1 MKEKD
6 FKSSVEKM
14 LLKKAMGFK
23 VKENVDEYASVGE
36 EMKLVK
42 RRITTKY
49 VSPDLAAAK
58 TLLEL
63 NGREEQ
69 NDLSYLSDEQLLR
82 ERTRLLLALESAS
95 GAPCSATTP
104 SDSTTILSAPATVR
118 IRWAMIRTVL
128 CFMSRESAS

>member
-14 LLKKAMGFK
+14 LLKKAMGYK
-23 VKENVDEYASVGE
+23 VKENVNEYASVGE

-95 GAPCSATTP
+95 GEEK
-104 SDSTTILSAPATVR
+104 DGEK
-118 IRWAMIRTVL
+118 
-128 CFMSRESAS
+128 ES

>member
-1 MKEKD
+1 MLPSRTEKAAGGKSVIARDKEKLIRRLRANQMKEKD

-14 LLKKAMGFK
+14 LLKKAMGYK

-95 GAPCSATTP
+95 GEEK
-104 SDSTTILSAPATVR
+104 DGEK
-118 IRWAMIRTVL
+118 
-128 CFMSRESAS
+128 ES

>member
-14 LLKKAMGFK
+14 LLKKAMGYK
-23 VKENVDEYASVGE
+23 VKENVDEYACVGE

-95 GAPCSATTP
+95 GEEK
-104 SDSTTILSAPATVR
+104 DGEK
-118 IRWAMIRTVL
+118 
-128 CFMSRESAS
+128 ES

>member
-63 NGREEQ
+63 NGKEEQ

-95 GAPCSATTP
+95 GEEK
-104 SDSTTILSAPATVR
+104 DGEK
-118 IRWAMIRTVL
+118 
-128 CFMSRESAS
+128 ES

>member
-14 LLKKAMGFK
+14 LLKKAMGYK

-95 GAPCSATTP
+95 GEEK
-104 SDSTTILSAPATVR
+104 DGEKER
-118 IRWAMIRTVL
+118 
-128 CFMSRESAS
+128 

>member
-14 LLKKAMGFK
+14 LLKKAMGYK

-95 GAPCSATTP
+95 GEEK
-104 SDSTTILSAPATVR
+104 DGEE
-118 IRWAMIRTVL
+118 
-128 CFMSRESAS
+128 ES

>member
-14 LLKKAMGFK
+14 LLKKAMGYK

-95 GAPCSATTP
+95 GEEK
-104 SDSTTILSAPATVR
+104 DGEK
-118 IRWAMIRTVL
+118 
-128 CFMSRESAS
+128 ES

>member
-14 LLKKAMGFK
+14 LLKKAMGYK

-58 TLLEL
+58 TLQEL

-95 GAPCSATTP
+95 GEEK
-104 SDSTTILSAPATVR
+104 DGEK
-118 IRWAMIRTVL
+118 
-128 CFMSRESAS
+128 ES

>member
-14 LLKKAMGFK
+14 LLKKAMGYK

-69 NDLSYLSDEQLLR
+69 NDLSYMSDEQLLR

-95 GAPCSATTP
+95 GEEK
-104 SDSTTILSAPATVR
+104 DGEK
-118 IRWAMIRTVL
+118 
-128 CFMSRESAS
+128 ES

>member
-14 LLKKAMGFK
+14 LLKKAMGYK

-42 RRITTKY
+42 RRITTTY

-95 GAPCSATTP
+95 GEEK
-104 SDSTTILSAPATVR
+104 DGEK
-118 IRWAMIRTVL
+118 
-128 CFMSRESAS
+128 ES

>member
-14 LLKKAMGFK
+14 LLKKAMGYK

-82 ERTRLLLALESAS
+82 ERTRLLLALESVS
-95 GAPCSATTP
+95 GEEK
-104 SDSTTILSAPATVR
+104 DGEK
-118 IRWAMIRTVL
+118 
-128 CFMSRESAS
+128 ES

>member
-14 LLKKAMGFK
+14 LLKKAMGYK

-42 RRITTKY
+42 MRITTKY

-95 GAPCSATTP
+95 GEEK
-104 SDSTTILSAPATVR
+104 DGEK
-118 IRWAMIRTVL
+118 
-128 CFMSRESAS
+128 ES

>member
-14 LLKKAMGFK
+14 LLKKAMGYK

-69 NDLSYLSDEQLLR
+69 TDLSYLSDEQLLR

-95 GAPCSATTP
+95 GEEK
-104 SDSTTILSAPATVR
+104 DGEK
-118 IRWAMIRTVL
+118 
-128 CFMSRESAS
+128 ES

>member
-14 LLKKAMGFK
+14 LLKKAMGYK

-63 NGREEQ
+63 NGREDQ

-95 GAPCSATTP
+95 GEEK
-104 SDSTTILSAPATVR
+104 DGEK
-118 IRWAMIRTVL
+118 
-128 CFMSRESAS
+128 ES

>member
-14 LLKKAMGFK
+14 LLKKAMGYK

-82 ERTRLLLALESAS
+82 ERTGLLLALESAS
-95 GAPCSATTP
+95 GEEK
-104 SDSTTILSAPATVR
+104 DGEK
-118 IRWAMIRTVL
+118 
-128 CFMSRESAS
+128 ES

>member
-14 LLKKAMGFK
+14 LLKKAMGYK
-23 VKENVDEYASVGE
+23 VKENVDEYASLGE

-63 NGREEQ
+63 NGKEEQ

-95 GAPCSATTP
+95 GEEK
-104 SDSTTILSAPATVR
+104 DGEK
-118 IRWAMIRTVL
+118 
-128 CFMSRESAS
+128 ES

>member
-14 LLKKAMGFK
+14 LLKKAMGYK

-63 NGREEQ
+63 NGKEEQ

-82 ERTRLLLALESAS
+82 ERTRLLLAIESAS
-95 GAPCSATTP
+95 GEEK
-104 SDSTTILSAPATVR
+104 DGEK
-118 IRWAMIRTVL
+118 
-128 CFMSRESAS
+128 ES

>member
-14 LLKKAMGFK
+14 LLKKAMGYK

-58 TLLEL
+58 TLLNSTE
-63 NGREEQ
+63 GR
-69 NDLSYLSDEQLLR
+69 SK
-82 ERTRLLLALESAS
+82 
-95 GAPCSATTP
+95 
-104 SDSTTILSAPATVR
+104 TICR
-118 IRWAMIRTVL
+118 I
-128 CFMSRESAS
+128 

>member
-14 LLKKAMGFK
+14 LLKKAMGYK

-49 VSPDLAAAK
+49 VSPDLDAAK

-95 GAPCSATTP
+95 GEEK
-104 SDSTTILSAPATVR
+104 DGEK
-118 IRWAMIRTVL
+118 
-128 CFMSRESAS
+128 ES

>member
-14 LLKKAMGFK
+14 LLKKAMGYK

-42 RRITTKY
+42 RRITKKY

-95 GAPCSATTP
+95 GEEK
-104 SDSTTILSAPATVR
+104 DGEK
-118 IRWAMIRTVL
+118 
-128 CFMSRESAS
+128 ES

>member
-14 LLKKAMGFK
+14 LLKKAMGYK

-49 VSPDLAAAK
+49 VSPTLPPPKPCWNSTEGRSK
-58 TLLEL
+58 TI
-63 NGREEQ
+63 
-69 NDLSYLSDEQLLR
+69 
-82 ERTRLLLALESAS
+82 
-95 GAPCSATTP
+95 C
-104 SDSTTILSAPATVR
+104 R
-118 IRWAMIRTVL
+118 I
-128 CFMSRESAS
+128 

>member
-14 LLKKAMGFK
+14 LLKKAMGYK

-69 NDLSYLSDEQLLR
+69 NDLSYLSDVQLLR

-95 GAPCSATTP
+95 GEEK
-104 SDSTTILSAPATVR
+104 DGEK
-118 IRWAMIRTVL
+118 
-128 CFMSRESAS
+128 ES

>member
-14 LLKKAMGFK
+14 LLKKAMGYK
-23 VKENVDEYASVGE
+23 VKETVDEYASVGE

-95 GAPCSATTP
+95 GEEK
-104 SDSTTILSAPATVR
+104 DGEK
-118 IRWAMIRTVL
+118 
-128 CFMSRESAS
+128 ES

>member
-14 LLKKAMGFK
+14 LLKKAMGYK

-63 NGREEQ
+63 NGKEEQ

-95 GAPCSATTP
+95 GEET
-104 SDSTTILSAPATVR
+104 DGEK
-118 IRWAMIRTVL
+118 
-128 CFMSRESAS
+128 ES

>member
-14 LLKKAMGFK
+14 LLKKAMGYE

-95 GAPCSATTP
+95 GEEK
-104 SDSTTILSAPATVR
+104 DGEK
-118 IRWAMIRTVL
+118 
-128 CFMSRESAS
+128 ES

>member
-14 LLKKAMGFK
+14 LLKKAMGYK

-63 NGREEQ
+63 NGREEL

-95 GAPCSATTP
+95 GEEK
-104 SDSTTILSAPATVR
+104 DGEK
-118 IRWAMIRTVL
+118 
-128 CFMSRESAS
+128 ES

>member
-14 LLKKAMGFK
+14 LLKKAMGYK

-82 ERTRLLLALESAS
+82 EMTRLLLSIESAS
-95 GAPCSATTP
+95 GEEK
-104 SDSTTILSAPATVR
+104 DGEK
-118 IRWAMIRTVL
+118 
-128 CFMSRESAS
+128 ES

>member
-14 LLKKAMGFK
+14 LLKKAMGYK

-42 RRITTKY
+42 RSITTKY

-95 GAPCSATTP
+95 GEEK
-104 SDSTTILSAPATVR
+104 DGEK
-118 IRWAMIRTVL
+118 
-128 CFMSRESAS
+128 ES

>member
-1 MKEKD
+1 
-6 FKSSVEKM
+6 
-14 LLKKAMGFK
+14 
-23 VKENVDEYASVGE
+23 
-36 EMKLVK
+36 MKLVK

-95 GAPCSATTP
+95 GEEK
-104 SDSTTILSAPATVR
+104 DGEK
-118 IRWAMIRTVL
+118 
-128 CFMSRESAS
+128 ES

>member
-1 MKEKD
+1 MKEND

-14 LLKKAMGFK
+14 LLKKAMGYK

-95 GAPCSATTP
+95 GEEK
-104 SDSTTILSAPATVR
+104 DGEK
-118 IRWAMIRTVL
+118 
-128 CFMSRESAS
+128 ES

>member
-14 LLKKAMGFK
+14 LLKKAMGYK

-58 TLLEL
+58 TLLGTKRNGGAHRFVVFERRTALARKDEATARARKRIGRRKGRRKGEL
-63 NGREEQ
+63 K
-69 NDLSYLSDEQLLR
+69 
-82 ERTRLLLALESAS
+82 
-95 GAPCSATTP
+95 
-104 SDSTTILSAPATVR
+104 
-118 IRWAMIRTVL
+118 
-128 CFMSRESAS
+128 

>member
-14 LLKKAMGFK
+14 LLKKAMGYK
-23 VKENVDEYASVGE
+23 VKENVDKYASVGE

-95 GAPCSATTP
+95 GEEK
-104 SDSTTILSAPATVR
+104 DGEK
-118 IRWAMIRTVL
+118 
-128 CFMSRESAS
+128 ES

>member
-6 FKSSVEKM
+6 FNSVEKM
-14 LLKKAMGFK
+14 LLKKAMGYK

-63 NGREEQ
+63 NGKEEQ

-95 GAPCSATTP
+95 GEEK
-104 SDSTTILSAPATVR
+104 DGEK
-118 IRWAMIRTVL
+118 
-128 CFMSRESAS
+128 ES

>member
-14 LLKKAMGFK
+14 LLKKAMGYK

-82 ERTRLLLALESAS
+82 ERTRLLRALESAS
-95 GAPCSATTP
+95 GEEK
-104 SDSTTILSAPATVR
+104 DGEK
-118 IRWAMIRTVL
+118 
-128 CFMSRESAS
+128 ES

>member
-14 LLKKAMGFK
+14 LLKKAMGYK

-82 ERTRLLLALESAS
+82 ERTRLLLALDSAS
-95 GAPCSATTP
+95 GEEK
-104 SDSTTILSAPATVR
+104 DGEK
-118 IRWAMIRTVL
+118 
-128 CFMSRESAS
+128 ES

>member
-1 MKEKD
+1 MLEKD
-6 FKSSVEKM
+6 FNSSVEKM
-14 LLKKAMGFK
+14 LLKKAMGYK

-95 GAPCSATTP
+95 GEEK
-104 SDSTTILSAPATVR
+104 DGEK
-118 IRWAMIRTVL
+118 
-128 CFMSRESAS
+128 ES

>member
-6 FKSSVEKM
+6 IKSSVEKM
-14 LLKKAMGFK
+14 LLKKAIGYK

-95 GAPCSATTP
+95 GEEK
-104 SDSTTILSAPATVR
+104 DGEK
-118 IRWAMIRTVL
+118 
-128 CFMSRESAS
+128 ES

>member
-14 LLKKAMGFK
+14 LLKKAIGYK

-95 GAPCSATTP
+95 GEEK
-104 SDSTTILSAPATVR
+104 DGEK
-118 IRWAMIRTVL
+118 
-128 CFMSRESAS
+128 ES

>member
-23 VKENVDEYASVGE
+23 VKENVDEYASGE

-82 ERTRLLLALESAS
+82 ERTRLLLALESVS
-95 GAPCSATTP
+95 GEEK
-104 SDSTTILSAPATVR
+104 DGEK
-118 IRWAMIRTVL
+118 
-128 CFMSRESAS
+128 ES

>member
-14 LLKKAMGFK
+14 LLKKAMGYK

-82 ERTRLLLALESAS
+82 ERTRLLHALESAS
-95 GAPCSATTP
+95 GEEK
-104 SDSTTILSAPATVR
+104 DGEK
-118 IRWAMIRTVL
+118 
-128 CFMSRESAS
+128 ES